1 MNVVLFSFMDPIV
14 SYGASLSSSSLYAIG
29 PNSVYNSRQRT
40 EGHSAAPLDKET
52 GTNQTTKEY

>member
-1 MNVVLFSFMDPIV
+1 MDPIV